1 MIKSLKKLVLLLILG
16 ITAASCEKDPTIPRE
31 VYAVLETK
39 QAGGA
44 TSFFFVAIY
53 DQNLAPLGGVG
64 VTGAESPIKKAGQT
78 FTAMAGQE
86 LKINGQLFNSTGA
99 ADVHWSDMVAK
110 VYVDGSVKWS
120 KRFSEGDTYAPSF
133 ETLLIK

>member
-1 MIKSLKKLVLLLILG
+1 MKRFLTFLILALVG
-16 ITAASCEKDPTIPRE
+16 VFGSTSCEKDPTVPRE
-31 VYAVLETK
+31 VYAVLETT
-39 QAGGA
+39 QEGGA
-44 TSFFFVAIY
+44 TSFFFLAIY

-64 VTGAESPIKKAGQT
+64 ATGAESPIKKTGQT

-99 ADVHWSDMVAK
+99 ADVLWSDIVAK

-120 KRFSEGDTYAPSF
+120 KKLKAGDTFTPAF
-133 ETLLIK
+133 ETLVIK

>member
-1 MIKSLKKLVLLLILG
+1 MIESIKKLILLLVLAV
-16 ITAASCEKDPTIPRE
+16 TAASCEKDPTVPRE

-39 QAGGA
+39 QEGGA
-44 TSFFFVAIY
+44 TSFFFLAIY

-64 VTGAESPIKKAGQT
+64 ATGAESPIKKTGQT

-86 LKINGQLFNSTGA
+86 LKINGQLFNSSGA
-99 ADVHWSDMVAK
+99 ADVLWSDMVAK

-120 KRFSEGDTYAPSF
+120 KKLKAGDTFTPAF
-133 ETLLIK
+133 ETLVIK

>member
-1 MIKSLKKLVLLLILG
+1 MKRFFQFAIAAILAGTTLV
-16 ITAASCEKDPTIPRE
+16 SCEKDPTIPRE

-39 QAGGA
+39 QTGGA
-44 TSFFFVAIY
+44 TSYFFISVY

-64 VTGAESPIKKAGQT
+64 ATGAESPIKKTGQT

-99 ADVHWSDMVAK
+99 ADVLWSDMVAK

-120 KRFSEGDTYAPSF
+120 KKLKAGDTFTPAF
-133 ETLLIK
+133 ETLVIK

>member
-1 MIKSLKKLVLLLILG
+1 MKRFLTFLIIALAG
-16 ITAASCEKDPTIPRE
+16 VFGSTSCEKDPTIPRE

-44 TSFFFVAIY
+44 TSFFFLAIY

-64 VTGAESPIKKAGQT
+64 ATGAESPIKKTGQT

-86 LKINGQLFNSTGA
+86 LKINGQLFNSSGA

-120 KRFSEGDTYAPSF
+120 KKLKAGDTFTPAF
-133 ETLLIK
+133 ETLVIK

>member
-1 MIKSLKKLVLLLILG
+1 MKRFLTFLIIALAG
-16 ITAASCEKDPTIPRE
+16 VFGSTSCEKDPTIPRE

-39 QAGGA
+39 QEGGA
-44 TSFFFVAIY
+44 TSFFFLAIY

-64 VTGAESPIKKAGQT
+64 ATGAESPIKKTGQT

-99 ADVHWSDMVAK
+99 ADVLWSDIVAK

-120 KRFSEGDTYAPSF
+120 KKLKAGDTFTPAF
-133 ETLLIK
+133 ETLVIK

>member
-1 MIKSLKKLVLLLILG
+1 MKRILSFLFFALVG
-16 ITAASCEKDPTIPRE
+16 IMGSTSCEKDPTIPRE

-120 KRFSEGDTYAPSF
+120 KRFSEGDTYTPSF
-133 ETLLIK
+133 ETLVIK